1 MDSLISISSQSFLEY
16 INSSNIIP
24 IAHRGASL
32 EAAENSFESFRKAF
46 DLGYRV
52 IETDIHSSKDGT
64 AYIFHDHTL
73 ERLTG
78 ENLKISD
85 LKDVDIDSLKVN
97 KSSVIPRLSN
107 VFEEF
112 PEGLFNL
119 DAKTWEATKPIA
131 NTIKKMGYSSRVCIG
146 SFNDKRI
153 NAIIKEL
160 GVETCHSMGKSN
172 ATKFY
177 LGAQLGIKQNF
188 TAQCIQLPIKQFGV
202 SLVARRVLR
211 HARKLGIKI
220 HFWTINN
227 PTTMQKLLEL
237 NVDGIMT
244 DDCVLLKTIM
254 EEQFK
259 WPVSI

>member
-1 MDSLISISSQSFLEY
+1 MSISSQSFLEF
-16 INSSNIIP
+16 IRSTNIVP

-32 EAAENSFESFRKAF
+32 LASENSFESFRKAF

-64 AYIFHDHTL
+64 AYIFHDITL

-85 LKDVDIDSLKVN
+85 LKDVDIDSLKIN
-97 KSSVIPRLSN
+97 NSSIIPRLSN

-119 DAKTWEATKPIA
+119 DAKTWKSTTPIVD
-131 NTIKKMGYSSRVCIG
+131 TIQNMGCRSRVCIG
-146 SFNDKRI
+146 SFNDRRVH
-153 NAIIKEL
+153 AIIKEL
-160 GVETCHSMGKSN
+160 GLETCHSMGTSN
-172 ATKFY
+172 VIKFY
-177 LGAQLGIKQNF
+177 LGAQLGIEQHF
-188 TAQCIQLPIKQFGV
+188 TSQCIQLPIKMFGI
-202 SLVARRVLR
+202 SLTTRKVLSY
-211 HARKLGIKI
+211 ARKLGIKI

-227 PTTMQKLLEL
+227 PVIMQQLLEL

-244 DDCVLLKTIM
+244 DDCVLLKEIM
-254 EEQFK
+254 KEQNK
-259 WPVSI
+259 WPVLKT

>member
-1 MDSLISISSQSFLEY
+1 MSISSQSFLEY

-32 EAAENSFESFRKAF
+32 LAVENSFESFRKAF

-64 AYIFHDHTL
+64 AYIFHDNTL
-73 ERLTG
+73 QRLTG

-85 LKDVDIDSLKVN
+85 LKDVDIDSLKLN
-97 KSSVIPRLSN
+97 SSSIVPRLSS

-119 DAKTWEATKPIA
+119 DAKTWEATIPVA
-131 NTIKKMGYSSRVCIG
+131 TTIKKMGCSSRVCIG
-146 SFNDKRI
+146 SFNDNRI
-153 NAIIKEL
+153 NSIIREL
-160 GVETCHSMGKSN
+160 GLETCHSMGTNN
-172 ATKFY
+172 AIKFY
-177 LGAQLGIKQNF
+177 LGAQLGIEQNF
-188 TAQCIQLPIKQFGV
+188 TAHCIQLPIKQFGI
-202 SLVARRVLR
+202 SLVERKVLR
-211 HARKLGIKI
+211 HAHKLGIKI

-227 PTTMQKLLEL
+227 PTTIRKLLEL

-254 EEQFK
+254 EEKHK
-259 WPVSI
+259 WPASI

>member
-1 MDSLISISSQSFLEY
+1 MSISSQSFLEY
-16 INSSNIIP
+16 MNSSNIVP

-32 EAAENSFESFRKAF
+32 VATENSFESFRKAF

-64 AYIFHDHTL
+64 AYIFHDNTL

-97 KSSVIPRLSN
+97 KSSIIPRLSN

-119 DAKTWEATKPIA
+119 DAKTWEATIPIT
-131 NTIKKMGYSSRVCIG
+131 NTVKKMACSSRVCIG
-146 SFNDKRI
+146 SYNDKRI
-153 NAIIKEL
+153 DAIIREL
-160 GVETCHSMGKSN
+160 GVETCHSMGTSN
-172 ATKFY
+172 VFKFY

-188 TAQCIQLPIKQFGV
+188 TAQCIQLPIKQFGI
-202 SLVARRVLR
+202 SLITQKILR

-227 PTTMQKLLEL
+227 SGLIQKLLEL
-237 NVDGIMT
+237 DVDGIMT
-244 DDCVLLKTIM
+244 DDCILLKTIM
-254 EEQFK
+254 EKKHK
-259 WPVSI
+259 WPA

>member
-1 MDSLISISSQSFLEY
+1 MSISSQSFLEF
-16 INSSNIIP
+16 IRSTNIVP

-32 EAAENSFESFRKAF
+32 LASENSFESFRKAF

-64 AYIFHDHTL
+64 AYIFHDITL

-85 LKDVDIDSLKVN
+85 LKDVDIDSLKIN
-97 KSSVIPRLSN
+97 NSSIIPRLSN

-119 DAKTWEATKPIA
+119 DAKTWKSTTPIVD
-131 NTIKKMGYSSRVCIG
+131 TIQNMGCRSRVCIG
-146 SFNDKRI
+146 SFNDRRVH
-153 NAIIKEL
+153 AIIKEL
-160 GVETCHSMGKSN
+160 GLETCHSMGTSN
-172 ATKFY
+172 VIKFY
-177 LGAQLGIKQNF
+177 LGAQLGIEQQF
-188 TAQCIQLPIKQFGV
+188 TSQCIQLPIKMFGI
-202 SLVARRVLR
+202 SLTTRKVLSY
-211 HARKLGIKI
+211 ARKLGIKI

-227 PTTMQKLLEL
+227 PVIMQKLLEL

-244 DDCVLLKTIM
+244 DDCVLLKEIM
-254 EEQFK
+254 KEQNK
-259 WPVSI
+259 WPVLKT

>member
-1 MDSLISISSQSFLEY
+1 MSISSQSFLEF
-16 INSSNIIP
+16 IRSTNIVP

-32 EAAENSFESFRKAF
+32 LASENSFESFRKAF

-64 AYIFHDHTL
+64 AYIFHDITL

-85 LKDVDIDSLKVN
+85 LKDVDIDSLKIN
-97 KSSVIPRLSN
+97 NSSIIPRLSN

-119 DAKTWEATKPIA
+119 DAKTWKSTTPIVD
-131 NTIKKMGYSSRVCIG
+131 TIQNMGCRSRVCIG
-146 SFNDKRI
+146 SFNDRRVH
-153 NAIIKEL
+153 AIIKEL
-160 GVETCHSMGKSN
+160 GLETCHSMGTSN
-172 ATKFY
+172 VIKFY
-177 LGAQLGIKQNF
+177 LGAQLGVEQHF
-188 TAQCIQLPIKQFGV
+188 TSQCIQLPIKMFGI
-202 SLVARRVLR
+202 SLTTRKVLSY
-211 HARKLGIKI
+211 ARKLGIKI

-227 PTTMQKLLEL
+227 PVIMQQLLEL

-244 DDCVLLKTIM
+244 DDCVLLKEIM
-254 EEQFK
+254 KEQNK
-259 WPVSI
+259 WPVLKT

>member
-1 MDSLISISSQSFLEY
+1 MSISSQSFLEF
-16 INSSNIIP
+16 IRSTNIVP

-32 EAAENSFESFRKAF
+32 LASENSFESFRKAF

-64 AYIFHDHTL
+64 AYIFHDITL

-85 LKDVDIDSLKVN
+85 LKDVDIDSLKIN
-97 KSSVIPRLSN
+97 NSSIIPRLSN

-119 DAKTWEATKPIA
+119 DAKTWKSTTPIVD
-131 NTIKKMGYSSRVCIG
+131 TIQNMGCRSRVCIG
-146 SFNDKRI
+146 SFNDRRV

-160 GVETCHSMGKSN
+160 GLETCHSMGTSN
-172 ATKFY
+172 VIKFY
-177 LGAQLGIKQNF
+177 LGAQLGIEQHF
-188 TAQCIQLPIKQFGV
+188 TSQCIQLPIKMFGI
-202 SLVARRVLR
+202 SLTTRKVLR
-211 HARKLGIKI
+211 YARKLGIKI

-227 PTTMQKLLEL
+227 PVIMQKLLEL

-244 DDCVLLKTIM
+244 DDCVLLKEIM
-254 EEQFK
+254 KEQNK
-259 WPVSI
+259 WPVLKT

>member
-1 MDSLISISSQSFLEY
+1 MSISSQSFLEY
-16 INSSNIIP
+16 MNSSNIVP

-32 EAAENSFESFRKAF
+32 VAAENSFESFRKAF

-64 AYIFHDHTL
+64 AYIFHDNTL

-78 ENLKISD
+78 ESLKISH

-97 KSSVIPRLSN
+97 KSSIIPRLSN

-131 NTIKKMGYSSRVCIG
+131 NTIKKMGCSSRVCIG
-146 SFNDKRI
+146 SFNNKRI
-153 NAIIKEL
+153 DAIIREL
-160 GVETCHSMGKSN
+160 GVETCHSMGTSN
-172 ATKFY
+172 VFKFY
-177 LGAQLGIKQNF
+177 LGAQLGIEQHF
-188 TAQCIQLPIKQFGV
+188 TAQCIQLPVKQFGI
-202 SLVARRVLR
+202 SLVTEKILR

-227 PTTMQKLLEL
+227 PKVMQKLLAL
-237 NVDGIMT
+237 DVDGIIT
-244 DDCVLLKTIM
+244 DDFALLKKIM
-254 EEQFK
+254 EEK
-259 WPVSI
+259 HTWPE

>member
-1 MDSLISISSQSFLEY
+1 MSISSQSFLEF
-16 INSSNIIP
+16 IRSTNIVP

-32 EAAENSFESFRKAF
+32 LASENSFESFRKAF

-64 AYIFHDHTL
+64 AYIFHDITL

-85 LKDVDIDSLKVN
+85 LKDVDIDSLKIN
-97 KSSVIPRLSN
+97 NSSIIPSLSN

-119 DAKTWEATKPIA
+119 DAKTWKSTTPIVD
-131 NTIKKMGYSSRVCIG
+131 TIQNMGCRSRVCIG
-146 SFNDKRI
+146 SFNDRRVH
-153 NAIIKEL
+153 AIIKEL
-160 GVETCHSMGKSN
+160 GLETCHSMGTSN
-172 ATKFY
+172 VIKFY
-177 LGAQLGIKQNF
+177 LGAQLGIEQHF
-188 TAQCIQLPIKQFGV
+188 TSQCIQLPIKMFGI
-202 SLVARRVLR
+202 SLTTRKVLSY
-211 HARKLGIKI
+211 ARKLGIKI

-227 PTTMQKLLEL
+227 PVIMQKLLEL

-244 DDCVLLKTIM
+244 DDCVLLKEIM
-254 EEQFK
+254 KEQNK
-259 WPVSI
+259 WPVLKT

>member
-1 MDSLISISSQSFLEY
+1 MSISSQSFLE
-16 INSSNIIP
+16 IISSTNIVP

-32 EAAENSFESFRKAF
+32 LASENSFESFRKAF

-64 AYIFHDHTL
+64 AYIFHDITL

-85 LKDVDIDSLKVN
+85 LKDVDIDSLKIN
-97 KSSVIPRLSN
+97 NSSIIPRLSN

-119 DAKTWEATKPIA
+119 DAKTWKSTMPIVD
-131 NTIKKMGYSSRVCIG
+131 TIQNMGCRSRVCIG
-146 SFNDKRI
+146 SFNDRRV

-160 GVETCHSMGKSN
+160 GLETCHSMGTSN
-172 ATKFY
+172 VIKFY
-177 LGAQLGIKQNF
+177 LGAQLGIEQHF
-188 TAQCIQLPIKQFGV
+188 TSQCIQLPIKMFGI
-202 SLVARRVLR
+202 SLTTRKVLSY
-211 HARKLGIKI
+211 ARKLGIKI

-227 PTTMQKLLEL
+227 PVIMQQLLEL

-244 DDCVLLKTIM
+244 DDCVLLKEIM
-254 EEQFK
+254 KEQNK
-259 WPVSI
+259 WPVLKT

>member
-1 MDSLISISSQSFLEY
+1 MSISSQSFLEF
-16 INSSNIIP
+16 IRSTNIVP

-32 EAAENSFESFRKAF
+32 LASENSFESFRKAF

-64 AYIFHDHTL
+64 AYIFHDITL

-85 LKDVDIDSLKVN
+85 LKDVDIDSLKIN
-97 KSSVIPRLSN
+97 NSSIIPRLSN

-119 DAKTWEATKPIA
+119 DAKTWKSTTPIVD
-131 NTIKKMGYSSRVCIG
+131 TIQNMGCRSRVCIG
-146 SFNDKRI
+146 SFNDRRV

-160 GVETCHSMGKSN
+160 GLETCHSMGASN
-172 ATKFY
+172 VIKFY
-177 LGAQLGIKQNF
+177 LGAQLGIEQHF
-188 TAQCIQLPIKQFGV
+188 TSQCIQLPIKMFGI
-202 SLVARRVLR
+202 SLTTRKVLSY
-211 HARKLGIKI
+211 ARKLGIKI

-227 PTTMQKLLEL
+227 PVIMQQLLEL

-244 DDCVLLKTIM
+244 DDCVLLKEIM
-254 EEQFK
+254 KEQNK
-259 WPVSI
+259 WPVLKT

>member
-1 MDSLISISSQSFLEY
+1 MSISSQSFLEF
-16 INSSNIIP
+16 IRSTNIVP

-32 EAAENSFESFRKAF
+32 LASENSFESFRKAF

-64 AYIFHDHTL
+64 AYIFHDITL

-85 LKDVDIDSLKVN
+85 LKDVDIDSLKIN
-97 KSSVIPRLSN
+97 NSSVIPRLSN

-119 DAKTWEATKPIA
+119 DAKTWKSTMPIVE
-131 NTIKKMGYSSRVCIG
+131 TIKNMGCRSRVCIG
-146 SFNDKRI
+146 SFNDWRI

-160 GVETCHSMGKSN
+160 GLETCHSMGTSN
-172 ATKFY
+172 VIKFY
-177 LGAQLGIKQNF
+177 LGAQLGTEQHF
-188 TAQCIQLPIKQFGV
+188 TSQCIQLPIKMFGI
-202 SLVARRVLR
+202 SLTTRQVLSY
-211 HARKLGIKI
+211 ARKLGIKI
-220 HFWTINN
+220 HFWTVNN
-227 PTTMQKLLEL
+227 PVVMQNLLEL

-244 DDCVLLKTIM
+244 DDCALLKTIM
-254 EEQFK
+254 EEKHK

>member
-1 MDSLISISSQSFLEY
+1 MSISSQSFLEY
-16 INSSNIIP
+16 MNSSNIVP

-32 EAAENSFESFRKAF
+32 VATENSFESFRKAF
-46 DLGYRV
+46 DLGYRI

-64 AYIFHDHTL
+64 AYIFHDNTL

-97 KSSVIPRLSN
+97 KSSIIPRLSN

-119 DAKTWEATKPIA
+119 DAKTWEATIPIT
-131 NTIKKMGYSSRVCIG
+131 NTVKKMACSSRVCIG
-146 SFNDKRI
+146 SFNDKHI
-153 NAIIKEL
+153 DAIIREL
-160 GVETCHSMGKSN
+160 GVETCHSMGTSN
-172 ATKFY
+172 VFKFY

-188 TAQCIQLPIKQFGV
+188 TAQCIQLPIKQFGI
-202 SLVARRVLR
+202 SLITQKILR

-227 PTTMQKLLEL
+227 SGLIQKLLEL
-237 NVDGIMT
+237 DVDGIMT
-244 DDCVLLKTIM
+244 DDCILLKTIM
-254 EEQFK
+254 EKKHK
-259 WPVSI
+259 WPA

>member
-1 MDSLISISSQSFLEY
+1 MSISSQSFLEF
-16 INSSNIIP
+16 IRSTNIVP

-32 EAAENSFESFRKAF
+32 LASENSFESFRKAF

-64 AYIFHDHTL
+64 AYIFHDITL

-85 LKDVDIDSLKVN
+85 LKDVDIDSLKIN
-97 KSSVIPRLSN
+97 NSSIIPSLSN

-119 DAKTWEATKPIA
+119 DAKTWKSTTPIVD
-131 NTIKKMGYSSRVCIG
+131 TIQNMGCRSRVCIG
-146 SFNDKRI
+146 SFNDRRVH
-153 NAIIKEL
+153 AIIKEL
-160 GVETCHSMGKSN
+160 GLETCHSMGTSN
-172 ATKFY
+172 VIKFY
-177 LGAQLGIKQNF
+177 LGAQLGIEQHF
-188 TAQCIQLPIKQFGV
+188 TSQCIQLPIKMFGI
-202 SLVARRVLR
+202 SLTTRKVLSY
-211 HARKLGIKI
+211 ARKLGIKI

-227 PTTMQKLLEL
+227 PDIMQQLLEL

-244 DDCVLLKTIM
+244 DDCVLLKEIM
-254 EEQFK
+254 KEQNK
-259 WPVSI
+259 WPVLKT

>member
-1 MDSLISISSQSFLEY
+1 MSISSQSFLEF
-16 INSSNIIP
+16 IRSTNIVP

-32 EAAENSFESFRKAF
+32 LASENSFESFRKAF

-64 AYIFHDHTL
+64 AYIFHDITL

-85 LKDVDIDSLKVN
+85 LKDVDIDSLKIN
-97 KSSVIPRLSN
+97 NSSIIPRLSN

-119 DAKTWEATKPIA
+119 DAKTWKSTMPIVE
-131 NTIKKMGYSSRVCIG
+131 TIKNMGCCSRVCIG
-146 SFNDKRI
+146 SFNDRRI

-160 GVETCHSMGKSN
+160 GLETCHSMGTSN
-172 ATKFY
+172 VIKFY
-177 LGAQLGIKQNF
+177 LGAQLGIEQHF
-188 TAQCIQLPIKQFGV
+188 TSQCIQLPIKMFGI
-202 SLVARRVLR
+202 SLTTRQVLSY
-211 HARKLGIKI
+211 ARKLGIKI
-220 HFWTINN
+220 HFWTVNN
-227 PTTMQKLLEL
+227 PVVMQNLLEL

-244 DDCVLLKTIM
+244 DDCVLLKEIM
-254 EEQFK
+254 KEQNK
-259 WPVSI
+259 WPVLKT

>member
-1 MDSLISISSQSFLEY
+1 MSISSQSFLEY
-16 INSSNIIP
+16 MNSSNIVP

-32 EAAENSFESFRKAF
+32 VATENSFESFRKAF

-64 AYIFHDHTL
+64 AYIFHDNTL

-97 KSSVIPRLSN
+97 KSSIIPRLSN

-119 DAKTWEATKPIA
+119 DAKTWEATIPIT
-131 NTIKKMGYSSRVCIG
+131 NTVKKMACSSRVCIG

-153 NAIIKEL
+153 DAIIREL
-160 GVETCHSMGKSN
+160 GVETCHSMGTSN
-172 ATKFY
+172 VFKFY

-188 TAQCIQLPIKQFGV
+188 TAQCIQLPIKQFGI
-202 SLVARRVLR
+202 SLITQKILR

-227 PTTMQKLLEL
+227 SGLIQKLLEL
-237 NVDGIMT
+237 DVDGIMT
-244 DDCVLLKTIM
+244 DDCILLKTIM
-254 EEQFK
+254 EKKHK
-259 WPVSI
+259 WPA

>member
-1 MDSLISISSQSFLEY
+1 MSISSQSFLEF
-16 INSSNIIP
+16 IRSTKIVP

-32 EAAENSFESFRKAF
+32 LASENSFESFRKAF

-64 AYIFHDHTL
+64 AYIFHDITL

-85 LKDVDIDSLKVN
+85 LKDVDIDSLKIN
-97 KSSVIPRLSN
+97 NSSIIPRLSN

-119 DAKTWEATKPIA
+119 DAKTWKSTMPIVE
-131 NTIKKMGYSSRVCIG
+131 TIKNMGCRSRVCIG
-146 SFNDKRI
+146 SFNDRRI

-160 GVETCHSMGKSN
+160 GLETCHSMGTSN
-172 ATKFY
+172 VIKFY
-177 LGAQLGIKQNF
+177 LGAQLGIEQQF
-188 TAQCIQLPIKQFGV
+188 TSQCIQLPIKMFGI
-202 SLVARRVLR
+202 SLTTRKVLSY
-211 HARKLGIKI
+211 ARKLGIKI

-227 PTTMQKLLEL
+227 PVIMQQLLEL

-244 DDCVLLKTIM
+244 DDCVLLKEIM
-254 EEQFK
+254 KEQNK
-259 WPVSI
+259 WPVLTT

>member
-1 MDSLISISSQSFLEY
+1 MSISSQSFLEY
-16 INSSNIIP
+16 MNSSNIVP

-32 EAAENSFESFRKAF
+32 VATENSFESFRKAF
-46 DLGYRV
+46 DLGYRI

-64 AYIFHDHTL
+64 AYIFHDNTL

-97 KSSVIPRLSN
+97 KSSIIPRLSN

-119 DAKTWEATKPIA
+119 DAKTWEATIPIT
-131 NTIKKMGYSSRVCIG
+131 NTVKKMACSSRVCIG
-146 SFNDKRI
+146 SYNDKRI
-153 NAIIKEL
+153 DAIIREL
-160 GVETCHSMGKSN
+160 GVETCHSMGTSN
-172 ATKFY
+172 VFKFY

-188 TAQCIQLPIKQFGV
+188 TAQCIQLPIKQFGI
-202 SLVARRVLR
+202 SLITQKILR

-227 PTTMQKLLEL
+227 SGLIQKLLEL
-237 NVDGIMT
+237 DVDGIMT
-244 DDCVLLKTIM
+244 DDCILLKTIM
-254 EEQFK
+254 EKKHK
-259 WPVSI
+259 WPA

>member
-1 MDSLISISSQSFLEY
+1 MSISSQSFLEF
-16 INSSNIIP
+16 IRSTNIVP

-32 EAAENSFESFRKAF
+32 LASENSFESFRKAF

-64 AYIFHDHTL
+64 AYIFHDITL

-85 LKDVDIDSLKVN
+85 LKDVDIDSLKIN
-97 KSSVIPRLSN
+97 NSSIIPRLSN

-119 DAKTWEATKPIA
+119 DAKTWKSTKPIVD
-131 NTIKKMGYSSRVCIG
+131 TIQNMGCRSRVCIG
-146 SFNDKRI
+146 SFNDRRV

-160 GVETCHSMGKSN
+160 GLETCHSMGTSN
-172 ATKFY
+172 VIKFY
-177 LGAQLGIKQNF
+177 LGAQLGIEQHF
-188 TAQCIQLPIKQFGV
+188 TSQCIQLPIKMFGI
-202 SLVARRVLR
+202 SLTTRKVLSY
-211 HARKLGIKI
+211 ARKLGIKI

-227 PTTMQKLLEL
+227 PVIMQQLLEL

-244 DDCVLLKTIM
+244 DDCVLLKEIM
-254 EEQFK
+254 KEQNK
-259 WPVSI
+259 WPVLKT

>member
-1 MDSLISISSQSFLEY
+1 MSISSQSFLEF
-16 INSSNIIP
+16 IRSTNIVP

-32 EAAENSFESFRKAF
+32 LASENSFESFRKAF

-64 AYIFHDHTL
+64 AYIFHDITL

-85 LKDVDIDSLKVN
+85 LKDVDIDSLKIN
-97 KSSVIPRLSN
+97 NSSVIPRLSN

-119 DAKTWEATKPIA
+119 DAKTWKSTMPIVE
-131 NTIKKMGYSSRVCIG
+131 TIKNMGCRSRVCIG
-146 SFNDKRI
+146 SFNDRRI

-160 GVETCHSMGKSN
+160 GLETCHSMGTSN
-172 ATKFY
+172 VIKFY
-177 LGAQLGIKQNF
+177 LGAQHGIEQHF
-188 TAQCIQLPIKQFGV
+188 TSQCIQLPIKMFGI
-202 SLVARRVLR
+202 SLTTRKVLSY
-211 HARKLGIKI
+211 ARKLGIKI

-227 PTTMQKLLEL
+227 PVIMQKLLEL

-244 DDCVLLKTIM
+244 DDCVLLKEIM
-254 EEQFK
+254 KEQNK
-259 WPVSI
+259 WPVLKA